1 MLGSDFRAH
10 ENTESEPMKFTIA
23 VAAGVLG
30 LILGGVVYMLV
41 YEVRKK
47 SFPWYAVYAIGLIG
61 FIVWLVT

>member
-10 ENTESEPMKFTIA
+10 ENTESKPMKFTIA

-30 LILGGVVYMLV
+30 LIFGGVVYMLV

-47 SFPWYAVYAIGLIG
+47 SFPCYAVYAIALIG